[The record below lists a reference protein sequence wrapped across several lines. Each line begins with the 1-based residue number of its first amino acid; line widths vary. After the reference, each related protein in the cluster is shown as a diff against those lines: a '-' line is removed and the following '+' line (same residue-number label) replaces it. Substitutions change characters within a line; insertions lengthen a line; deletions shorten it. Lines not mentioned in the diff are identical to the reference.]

1 MGVLSLA
8 AAQGDV
14 PMCELLLEYGAD
26 ISQRDTVGATSLIHA
41 AARGA
46 TAAVQLLL
54 ASKAG
59 ANLGRQWL
67 LQQAT
72 EGGETAVMAAAKGGH
87 LDTLQALCAAGAD
100 PAAASAR
107 GVTALLLAAK
117 HNRAAVV
124 QHLATQCGCSCSQAD
139 SSGTSPLMAAAAGA
153 AREVVALL
161 LQHSQQWGVQLAAV
175 DAAGDG
181 AVVYAARGGDAE
193 VLQMLAAAGLP
204 LTAQW
209 PCWGAAN
216 ASKQQNA
223 PTPACQP
230 TAAGLAHAAPAVQP
244 TPLMPGAAQ
253 RGCCPAPCGVLA
265 GLCLDG
271 GDALM
276 YVAAAAGSVGVVAW
290 LLQQGIGVK
299 CLAARDKHSAVF
311 AAVRQGQAD
320 MVRYLVQQGAS
331 LEARDER
338 GRTPLAWVAAAGA
351 GSMVR
356 LLVGLGADLLAADSA
371 GMVPRQLAHAT
382 DQRSTAELLT
392 QLARDKLL
400 LHCSDDGSC

>member
-26 ISQRDTVGATSLIHA
+26 ISQRDTVGATPLIHA

-59 ANLGRQWL
+59 ANLGRKWL

-87 LDTLQALCAAGAD
+87 LDTLQ
-100 PAAASAR
+100 
-107 GVTALLLAAK
+107 
-117 HNRAAVV
+117 
-124 QHLATQCGCSCSQAD
+124 
-139 SSGTSPLMAAAAGA
+139 
-153 AREVVALL
+153 
-161 LQHSQQWGVQLAAV
+161 
-175 DAAGDG
+175 
-181 AVVYAARGGDAE
+181 
-193 VLQMLAAAGLP
+193 
-204 LTAQW
+204 
-209 PCWGAAN
+209 
-216 ASKQQNA
+216 
-223 PTPACQP
+223 PTPP
-230 TAAGLAHAAPAVQP
+230 
-244 TPLMPGAAQ
+244 MPGPLQ

-276 YVAAAAGSVGVVAW
+276 YVAAGAGSIGVVAW
-290 LLQQGIGVK
+290 LLKQGVGAK
-299 CLAARDKHSAVF
+299 CLAARDQHSAVF

-320 MVRYLVQQGAS
+320 MVRYVAQRGAS

-338 GRTPLAWVAAAGA
+338 GRTPLAWAAAAGLA
-351 GSMVR
+351 SMVR
-356 LLVGLGADLLAADSA
+356 LLVGLGADLLAADSS
-371 GMVPRQLAHAT
+371 GMVPRQLAHAA

-400 LHCSDDGSC
+400 HCSDDGSC